1 MKSASISVLMIDHPK
16 NEVYPTYWHARG
28 YGLFA
33 ANPMGSSVFNK
44 NNPVYQRTLQ
54 PGESM
59 TFRFRVVIASGNQ
72 RMDKTSI
79 EALEKDFA
87 KR

>member
-1 MKSASISVLMIDHPK
+1 MIDHPK

-33 ANPMGSSVFNK
+33 INPMGSNVFNK
-44 NNPVYQRTLQ
+44 NNPLYQRTLQ

-59 TFRFRVVIASGNQ
+59 TFRFRVVIASGKE
-72 RMDKTSI
+72 RMSQASI
-79 EALEKDFA
+79 GLLEKDFGQ
-87 KR
+87 R